1 MKSAF
6 VSVVCLWQFSFG
18 ATPSLQSEPI
28 MSDGAMFSFTH
39 GDQLRATLQRMM
51 LFIDQ
56 RLMDPIMTFPFDTRM
71 VSDEETVAAAQSLYA
86 DIEESSDL
94 ARQLE
99 KRTKRSIASAISC
112 SDLFNGWRRAV
123 GFLAANMVNLEP
135 HDASLR
141 EAGTTMIVKFA
152 RFVKIWSLVSAGF
165 ISNKQFKLLS
175 SVGVGA
181 TSNKDT
187 QIGAMLQAMLK
198 EEHRRKSCA
207 FCSSV
212 HKLQLSTVE
221 ESMQIMSQSL
231 SCSHL
236 TKKINCNK
244 FFVHVSQL
252 ADMLLAVIEKEENA
266 HLVSSVQEFC
276 SNSGQDVLRFLSL
289 CMGARGVRS
298 TQIASKLGR
307 ACKEHLS
314 FEARAVILPSL
325 MSASLTPLAFEKT
338 VQNDDN
344 DEDDTDSD
352 AEGEILVPAP
362 SAEEFVP
369 NSIAKLTEMNRFSF
383 EQPLVV
389 SFQNSLA
396 TGSGPRK
403 EWVAKLIES
412 LTIPSFG
419 LFEYSDE
426 REVFVKPTTVS
437 GQSRLEEFRQ
447 LGRVMGVALK
457 DRMSPGIGL
466 TPGAVSFFTIMLH
479 DELSP
484 PAVREFLKIEDP
496 VKATSLAVLAE
507 TYLSPEESAPPIES
521 LGLTFEGGLAV
532 DADNLTEYIASL
544 TDKIVLDSIKPQ
556 MRQIVMGVYEVIP
569 YGHLSF
575 LSTEELSHIL
585 RGESLIDVP
594 LLRAATSYTPAE
606 SISESNILIRWFWQ
620 IVGEFSEELKQNL
633 IRFVS
638 GSPFVPLHG
647 FAGLQG
653 NRKWLLI
660 SVEDGLAMD
669 SLPKAQVCFTQLRM
683 PRYSSRDIMRERLV
697 YAIRNAISLEEA

>member
-6 VSVVCLWQFSFG
+6 VSVVCLWQFSLG

-39 GDQLRATLQRMM
+39 GDQLRALLQRMM

-56 RLMDPIMTFPFDTRM
+56 RLMDPIMTFPFDTRL

-175 SVGVGA
+175 SVGVDA
-181 TSNKDT
+181 RSNKDT
-187 QIGAMLQAMLK
+187 QIGAVLQEMLK

-212 HKLQLSTVE
+212 HKLQLLSTVE

-252 ADMLLAVIEKEENA
+252 ADMLLAVMEKEENA
-266 HLVSSVQEFC
+266 HLVSSVEEFC

-289 CMGARGVRS
+289 CKGARGVRS

-344 DEDDTDSD
+344 DDEDDTDSV

-362 SAEEFVP
+362 SAEEFVQ
-369 NSIAKLTEMNRFSF
+369 NSMAKLTEMNRFSF

-426 REVFVKPTTVS
+426 REVFVKPTVS

-466 TPGAVSFFTIMLH
+466 TPGAVSFFTIT
-479 DELSP
+479 DDLSP
-484 PAVREFLKIEDP
+484 FAVREFLKIEDP
-496 VKATSLAVLAE
+496 VKASSLAELAK
-507 TYLSPEESAPPIES
+507 TYLSTVESAPPIES

-532 DADNLTEYIASL
+532 DADNLTVYIAWL

-575 LSTEELSHIL
+575 LSTEELSHIF
-585 RGESLIDVP
+585 RGESLIDVA

-633 IRFVS
+633 LRFVS
-638 GSPFVPLHG
+638 GSPFVPVHG
-647 FAGLQG
+647 FAGLHA

>member
-1 MKSAF
+1 
-6 VSVVCLWQFSFG
+6 
-18 ATPSLQSEPI
+18 

-39 GDQLRATLQRMM
+39 GDQLRALLQRMM

-56 RLMDPIMTFPFDTRM
+56 RLMDPIMTFPFDTRL

-175 SVGVGA
+175 SVGVDA
-181 TSNKDT
+181 RSNKDT
-187 QIGAMLQAMLK
+187 QIGAVLQEMLK

-212 HKLQLSTVE
+212 HKLQLLSTVE

-252 ADMLLAVIEKEENA
+252 ADMLLAVMEKEENA
-266 HLVSSVQEFC
+266 HLVSSVEEFC

-289 CMGARGVRS
+289 CKGARGVRS

-344 DEDDTDSD
+344 DDEDDTDSV

-362 SAEEFVP
+362 SAEEFVQ
-369 NSIAKLTEMNRFSF
+369 NSMAKLTEMNRFSF

-426 REVFVKPTTVS
+426 REVFVKPTVS

-466 TPGAVSFFTIMLH
+466 TPGAVSFFTIT
-479 DELSP
+479 DDLSP
-484 PAVREFLKIEDP
+484 FAVREFLKIEDP
-496 VKATSLAVLAE
+496 VKASSLAELAK
-507 TYLSPEESAPPIES
+507 TYLSTVESAPPIES

-532 DADNLTEYIASL
+532 DADNLTVYIAWL

-575 LSTEELSHIL
+575 LSTEELSHIF
-585 RGESLIDVP
+585 RGESLIDVA

-633 IRFVS
+633 LRFVS
-638 GSPFVPLHG
+638 GSPFVPVHG
-647 FAGLQG
+647 FAGLHA